1 MLAQPF
7 FCLPIGNSSI
17 KRPYAQIT
25 GQTKNTVQIRIADH
39 FALIIGIANGTK
51 LSSPKTEMR

>member
-17 KRPYAQIT
+17 KCPYAQIT
-25 GQTKNTVQIRIADH
+25 GQTKNTVQIHIADY
-39 FALIIGIANGTK
+39 FALIIYAVNSTK